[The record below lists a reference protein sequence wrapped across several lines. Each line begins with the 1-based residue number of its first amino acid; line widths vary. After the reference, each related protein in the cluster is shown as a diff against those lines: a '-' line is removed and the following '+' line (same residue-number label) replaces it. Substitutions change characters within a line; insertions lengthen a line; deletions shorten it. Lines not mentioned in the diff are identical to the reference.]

1 MLEREVELDARE
13 KSVCWR
19 DAQMKLMSH
28 TLYVA
33 VVSLPD
39 LLQCVY
45 CNPYRGVALGL
56 GLRLQTSHVDRKLED
71 NRNIRILNISPV
83 YV

>member
-1 MLEREVELDARE
+1 MLDREVELDARE

-28 TLYVA
+28 PLYVA

-71 NRNIRILNISPV
+71 NRNICILDISPV